1 MRKLNI
7 YHRKDGRY
15 EGRISK
21 GKQKNGKRSFL
32 YFFGKTKADVE
43 RKMALASEA
52 VNCNEKCGLT
62 IAEVFE
68 KWYQTIRN
76 RIKESTA
83 ANYQMK
89 AKKHIFPNFG
99 EIQITS
105 LTATEVNEFVDA
117 KLAEGLSAR
126 YIADI
131 IILMKSIY
139 KFAANTYHISNPMSE
154 VSVPRKRSSEIMLL
168 DADEQK
174 RLQRYLDVNPDR
186 TTMGIALSLH
196 MGIRI
201 GELCALQWSDID
213 LKKRIL
219 TVRKTIQRIQC
230 QEQGKRTKLIVTE
243 PKSESSKRCIPIPE
257 FLLDILKKFSGNT
270 EEFVLSGKTNPI
282 EPRTMQYRFAKILKN
297 VKLPSIHFHALRHMF
312 ASNCVKLGFDIKTLS
327 EILGHSS
334 VDITLNRYVHSSFEQ
349 KVEYMKLLK
358 PAV

>member
-1 MRKLNI
+1 MRKFNI

-15 EGRISK
+15 EGRLSR
-21 GKQKNGKRSFL
+21 GKRKNGRRRFL
-32 YFFGKTKADVE
+32 YFFGKTREDVE
-43 RKMALASEA
+43 RKMALASRTA
-52 VNCNEKCGLT
+52 DSNSKCDLT

-68 KWYQTIRN
+68 NWYQTIRN

-105 LTATEVNEFVDA
+105 LTATAVNEFVDA

-139 KFAANTYHISNPMSE
+139 KFAANTYHISNLMSE
-154 VSVPRKRSSEIMLL
+154 VAVPRKRTSEIILL
-168 DADEQK
+168 DTDEQK
-174 RLQRYLDVNPDR
+174 RLQRYLDDNPDR
-186 TTMGIALSLH
+186 TAMGIALSLH

-201 GELCALQWSDID
+201 GELCALQWSDLD
-213 LKKRIL
+213 LQKRVL
-219 TVRKTIQRIQC
+219 TVRKTMQRIQC
-230 QEQGKRTKLIVTE
+230 PERNKKTKLIVTE
-243 PKSESSKRCIPIPE
+243 PKSESSRRSIPIPE
-257 FLLDILKKFSGNT
+257 FLLDLLRRYSGHG

-297 VKLPSIHFHALRHMF
+297 VKLPSIHYHALRHMF
-312 ASNCVKLGFDIKTLS
+312 ASNCVKLGFDIKALS

-334 VDITLNRYVHSSFEQ
+334 VEITLNRYVHSSFEQ